1 MRVMMAERT
10 QVDLSGFASRALPQ
24 CVVAAQAREGAVATG
39 APQGERAPGSH
50 GSREIRHR
58 PGEAARSPANRLAAA
73 FPSGLAEPPGRLMEV
88 GSNGNPTGAAYG
100 CNKKAGHNSAYA
112 EAL

>member
-1 MRVMMAERT
+1 MRVMMAERI

-24 CVVAAQAREGAVATG
+24 HVVAAQDGEGGAATG
-39 APQGERAPGSH
+39 AAQGSALPARTALA
-50 GSREIRHR
+50 R
-58 PGEAARSPANRLAAA
+58 PGTARAGPPDPRRMARPSRSRPAPPRR
-73 FPSGLAEPPGRLMEV
+73 PGRLMEV

-100 CNKKAGHNSAYA
+100 CNKKTGHNSAYA